1 MQLLLFNA
9 FNGLIQGAFYA
20 LMALGLA
27 LILSLNSVINMAH
40 GGFLV
45 IGAYL
50 AYTLYPFLGF
60 WGALVAGPLCA
71 AGIGLVVERVL
82 IRPLYKRPDPLYT
95 LLLTFGLALVI
106 EDMTRRIWGAQGLPF
121 QVPDVLNSPVSSVLF
136 FITGYRLLVVAITVI
151 AVLGLYLVL
160 RRTRLGIR
168 IRAGTLD
175 LETVSALGVNIY
187 RLRALNFAIGCFLA
201 GLAGVLAAGVL
212 GLTPP
217 RGSSLIMPSF
227 VAVRWN
233 NVTGGEDGLSGFQRQ
248 PLHFGDWIVDVRDE
262 TKSYYLLLACFAVAT
277 VIMRGLLASP
287 LGHTWVAI
295 RENRRRAQFL
305 GVRVDL
311 YIWAAFAISAL
322 FTALAGS
329 LNAMLFNFTSPQDLH
344 WILSGNFVI
353 MIVLGGMRSFFGPL
367 FGVVIFVVAQ
377 DYLSSLTDN
386 WMTMI
391 GLLFVLIVLLF
402 PKGILGMIARQGRG
416 GS

>member
-50 AYTLYPFLGF
+50 AYTLYPWLGF
-60 WGALVAGPLCA
+60 WGALIAGPLCA
-71 AGIGLVVERVL
+71 AAIGLLVERVL
-82 IRPLYKRPDPLYT
+82 LRPLYKRRDPLYT
-95 LLLTFGLALVI
+95 LLLTFGLALII

-121 QVPDVLNSPVSSVLF
+121 QVPDVLNSPVSTVYF
-136 FITGYRLLVVAITVI
+136 FITGYRLLIVAITGI

-160 RRTRLGIR
+160 SRTRLGIR

-217 RGSSLIMPSF
+217 MGSSLIMPSF
-227 VAVRWN
+227 VAVI
-233 NVTGGEDGLSGFQRQ
+233 VGGVGSLVGSILGGLLIGVAAGITTTYFPAASEAVIY
-248 PLHFGDWIVDVRDE
+248 LIMLIVLVVRP
-262 TKSYYLLLACFAVAT
+262 
-277 VIMRGLLASP
+277 RGLL
-287 LGHTWVAI
+287 GQ
-295 RENRRRAQFL
+295 E
-305 GVRVDL
+305 G
-311 YIWAAFAISAL
+311 L
-322 FTALAGS
+322 FE
-329 LNAMLFNFTSPQDLH
+329 
-344 WILSGNFVI
+344 
-353 MIVLGGMRSFFGPL
+353 
-367 FGVVIFVVAQ
+367 
-377 DYLSSLTDN
+377 
-386 WMTMI
+386 
-391 GLLFVLIVLLF
+391 
-402 PKGILGMIARQGRG
+402 
-416 GS
+416 

>member
-50 AYTLYPFLGF
+50 AYTLYPWLGF
-60 WGALVAGPLCA
+60 WGALIAGPLCA
-71 AGIGLVVERVL
+71 AGIGLLVERVL
-82 IRPLYKRPDPLYT
+82 IRPLYKRRDPLYT
-95 LLLTFGLALVI
+95 LLLTFGLALII

-121 QVPDVLNSPVSSVLF
+121 QIPDVLNSPVSTVYF
-136 FITGYRLLVVAITVI
+136 FITGYRLLIVAITAI

-217 RGSSLIMPSF
+217 MGSSLIMPSF
-227 VAVRWN
+227 VAVI
-233 NVTGGEDGLSGFQRQ
+233 VGGVGSLVGSILGGLLIGVAAGITTTYFPAASEAVIY
-248 PLHFGDWIVDVRDE
+248 LIMLIVLVVRP
-262 TKSYYLLLACFAVAT
+262 
-277 VIMRGLLASP
+277 RGLL
-287 LGHTWVAI
+287 GQ
-295 RENRRRAQFL
+295 E
-305 GVRVDL
+305 G
-311 YIWAAFAISAL
+311 L
-322 FTALAGS
+322 FE
-329 LNAMLFNFTSPQDLH
+329 
-344 WILSGNFVI
+344 
-353 MIVLGGMRSFFGPL
+353 
-367 FGVVIFVVAQ
+367 
-377 DYLSSLTDN
+377 
-386 WMTMI
+386 
-391 GLLFVLIVLLF
+391 
-402 PKGILGMIARQGRG
+402 
-416 GS
+416 